1 MQSNKIKTQISK
13 IIFFTS
19 LSCAVFGQYNGFLRT
34 AKMYEMQKNWD
45 AAISIYNDVLNKNP
59 NNYQTIRSLK
69 ALYKKSQRYKEGI
82 NFLIYQISRNP
93 NDIQLNVEL
102 GEFYFLDENVEEA
115 KRIWKEGLS
124 TFKNN
129 RSYYRL
135 LFSIYN
141 KHSLDKELFQ
151 MIENGR
157 LIFNDSF
164 LSTELGN
171 YYQKRKQYKDAMDE
185 YLLSLLN
192 NPGASSSVS
201 RKILIMSDDIDSK
214 NVIEMKLLENSIKH
228 PNKIL
233 PILSDHYFKHREFKK
248 SYEALLELS
257 DKEMFNAKKWLSFCN
272 SLRKEK
278 AYSHA
283 IKAYQYMLRKNLKD
297 YQYGEGL
304 LGLAKTFEDQIFPV
318 ENNDLVPYFYNDNI
332 FFKDAT
338 QLFTNISS
346 ENLSS
351 SLSIYDS
358 VLVTIPESAIVAE
371 AEFRLA
377 EIHYRIIEDFDKALL
392 LYKSSLNKSPS
403 KTLKEKNILRIA
415 DVFKSKAD
423 FNSSIK
429 FLDST
434 YNIHIT
440 PEIKNKLIEMH
451 LFSGNPDTS
460 LFLINESFKT
470 ILPDNIYFNDLMELR
485 DFINHFYTNADEKGK
500 EGFIAFLK
508 SESLLKQRK
517 VVEANQLLAHIK
529 SSNNSK
535 NIAPLLSLRRAIIL
549 TRLKKYNEALS
560 ELNFLEGT
568 IFADKG
574 IIMSGQIYE
583 RFYND
588 SSKASEF
595 YFRIINDYPE
605 SIFSEPIRYHLRK
618 LKDNEKI

>member
-1 MQSNKIKTQISK
+1 MKTQISK

-82 NFLIYQISRNP
+82 NFLIYQISRHP

-102 GEFYFLDENVEEA
+102 GEFYFLDENIEEA
-115 KRIWKEGLS
+115 KSIWKEGLS

-185 YLLSLLN
+185 YLLSLLK
-192 NPGASSSVS
+192 NPGTSSSVS

-214 NVIEMKLLENSIKH
+214 NIIEMKLLENSFKH
-228 PNKIL
+228 SNKIL

-248 SYEALLELS
+248 SYEALIELS

-272 SLRKEK
+272 NLRKEK
-278 AYSHA
+278 AYSHS
-283 IKAYQYMLRKNLKD
+283 IKAYQYLLKKDLKD

-338 QLFTNISS
+338 QLSTNISS
-346 ENLSS
+346 ENLAS

-358 VLVTIPESAIVAE
+358 VLVTIPGSAIVAE

-377 EIHYRIIEDFDKALL
+377 EIHYRIIEDFDKALF

-500 EGFIAFLK
+500 EGFIDFLK

-517 VVEANQLLAHIK
+517 VFEANQLLVHIK

-574 IIMSGQIYE
+574 IIMSGQIHE

>member
-1 MQSNKIKTQISK
+1 MKTQISK

-115 KRIWKEGLS
+115 KKIWKEGLS

-129 RSYYRL
+129 KSYYRL

-171 YYQKRKQYKDAMDE
+171 YYQKRKKYKDAMNE

-192 NPGASSSVS
+192 NPGVSSSVS

-248 SYEALLELS
+248 SYEALHELS

-283 IKAYQYMLRKNLKD
+283 IKAYQYLLKKDLKN

-500 EGFIAFLK
+500 EGFIDFLK

-517 VVEANQLLAHIK
+517 VFEANQLLVHIK

-535 NIAPLLSLRRAIIL
+535 NIAPLLSLRKAIIL

-595 YFRIINDYPE
+595 YLRIINDYPE

>member
-1 MQSNKIKTQISK
+1 MKTQISK

-19 LSCAVFGQYNGFLRT
+19 LSCIVFSQYNGFLRT

-115 KRIWKEGLS
+115 KKIWKEGLS

-171 YYQKRKQYKDAMDE
+171 YYQKRKQYKNAMDE

-192 NPGASSSVS
+192 NPGTSSSVS

-214 NVIEMKLLENSIKH
+214 NVIEMKLLENSFKH
-228 PNKIL
+228 SNKIL

-248 SYEALLELS
+248 SYETLLELS

-278 AYSHA
+278 AYSHS
-283 IKAYQYMLRKNLKD
+283 IKAYQYLLKKDLKD

-318 ENNDLVPYFYNDNI
+318 ENNDLIPYFYNDNI

-338 QLFTNISS
+338 QLSTNISS

-377 EIHYRIIEDFDKALL
+377 EIQYRIMEDFDKALL

-440 PEIKNKLIEMH
+440 PKINNKLIEMH
-451 LFSGNPDTS
+451 LFSGDPDTS

-485 DFINHFYTNADEKGK
+485 DFINHFYINADEKGK

-517 VVEANQLLAHIK
+517 VFEANQLLVHIK

-574 IIMSGQIYE
+574 IIMSGQIHE

-588 SSKASEF
+588 SYKASEF